1 MPKDVHAIELS
12 AAGEIYILLFDE
24 SNRSEM
30 RDWIECWS
38 IDPAYSLSMNAA
50 QSLLRAIDNAPE
62 LPEHDCAPL
71 RGGLGALDSV

>member
-1 MPKDVHAIELS
+1 MPKDIHAIELE
-12 AAGEIYILLFDE
+12 AAGEVYILLFDE

-38 IDPAYSLSMNAA
+38 IDPAHSLAPVAA
-50 QSLLRAIDNAPE
+50 KALLRAIDEAPE
-62 LPEHDCAPL
+62 IPELNPVPL

>member
-1 MPKDVHAIELS
+1 MPKDIHAIELS

-38 IDPAYSLSMNAA
+38 IDPAYSLSADAA
-50 QSLLRAIDNAPE
+50 RKLLRAIDQAPDLPE
-62 LPEHDCAPL
+62 LDAVPL
-71 RGGLGALDSV
+71 RGGLGALDNV